1 MLGRMSKAVRKLV
14 WLRYRKLILTVV
26 VVAVVVLAWMKWG

>member
-1 MLGRMSKAVRKLV
+1 MSKAVRKLV